1 MSLGTEEQLV
11 YKNGQS
17 QQHVGH
23 NRSLASPITGL
34 ELRSELHTPIRV
46 RGKLSDHA

>member
-1 MSLGTEEQLV
+1 MNLGTEEQLV

-17 QQHVGH
+17 QQHVGY

-34 ELRSELHTPIRV
+34 ELRSWAPYPNKGL
-46 RGKLSDHA
+46 G